1 MKAIQN
7 QNIIVDGSGSYDI
20 DDDDLSY
27 FWTIIPEDSTF
38 ALEGIIGDTVAT
50 ELAFLE
56 FLTSIRSKQ
65 HDYLIKLWVENS
77 NGLRSEPDSLRLT
90 VQNFEANDI
99 LPDLSDVINKVGDP
113 VSIQV
118 EIPESFIADSISLT
132 YSDIYTGF
140 TTSSMI
146 EQSSNSSTSS
156 FLYEIPFYMINLEG
170 LVYYVYVLSLIHI

>member
-1 MKAIQN
+1 M
-7 QNIIVDGSGSYDI
+7 
-20 DDDDLSY
+20 
-27 FWTIIPEDSTF
+27 
-38 ALEGIIGDTVAT
+38 
-50 ELAFLE
+50 
-56 FLTSIRSKQ
+56 TSIRSKQ

-77 NGLRSEPDSLRLT
+77 NGLRSEPDSLILT

-170 LVYYVYVLSLIHI
+170 LVYYVYVSDPLGNEIITDTTDVLLSFNEGVVSLSLIHI